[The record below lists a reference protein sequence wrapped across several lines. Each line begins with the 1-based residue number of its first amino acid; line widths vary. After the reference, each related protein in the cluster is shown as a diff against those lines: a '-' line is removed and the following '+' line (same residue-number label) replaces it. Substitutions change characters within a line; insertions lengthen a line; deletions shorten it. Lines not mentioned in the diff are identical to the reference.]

1 MSDNDIYFKNHGT
14 QSGKN
19 SKYTERI
26 TPEQLNAPVGNHA
39 LGNIKN
45 TNEVPQKNSK
55 SEKPAPKKK
64 KKSTPKIIA
73 ISIIC
78 TLLIIISI
86 GIVAA
91 MSGISYVLG
100 DYTEAQFSDN
110 EYVTE
115 SDLIYSNDVTN
126 ILLIGMDNYNSG
138 NTTRSDTM
146 ILVSVDKKNKTIK
159 LTSFLRDTYS
169 EIPGHGWAKLNAA
182 CTYGG
187 AQLVCD
193 SIEYNLGIRI
203 DGYVMTGYDIFTEI
217 IDAVDGITIPDIDET
232 EAKAMAAEGVNITP
246 GENIYLNSKEAL
258 VYCRIRKGQDDFY
271 RTSRQREVITLVI
284 QKALK
289 TNPVKLIKAAR
300 EICSK
305 ITCSL
310 SKSDILSLGI
320 NCLSCLTSDIEQFR
334 VPADGTWY
342 NDTKNYQAVLVTDFS
357 QNTEQLKDFLYA
369 EKRGEQ

>member
-19 SKYTERI
+19 SKYTEKI
-26 TPEQLNAPVGNHA
+26 PPEQLNAPMGNYA

-45 TNEVPQKNSK
+45 TNEVPHKNSN
-55 SEKPAPKKK
+55 SEKSSRKKK
-64 KKSTPKIIA
+64 KKSKSKIIV

-78 TLLIIISI
+78 TLLIIISVGFI
-86 GIVAA
+86 AA
-91 MSGISYVLG
+91 LSGVSYVLG
-100 DYTEAQFSDN
+100 EYTEAEFSNN

-126 ILLIGMDNYNSG
+126 ILLIGMDNYSSE

-146 ILVSVDKKNKTIK
+146 ILVSVDKKNKAIK

-246 GENIYLNSKEAL
+246 GENIYLTSKEAL

-289 TNPVKLIKAAR
+289 TNPVKLIKAVR

-310 SKSDILSLGI
+310 SKSDILSLGV
-320 NCLSCLTSDIEQFR
+320 NCLSCLNSDIEQFR

-342 NDTKNYQAVLVTDFS
+342 NDTKNYQAVLVTDFEK
-357 QNTEQLKDFLYA
+357 NTEQLKDFLYS